1 MLENNN
7 YEETYSLEEINENRG
22 FTQEEYEQMIKDL
35 LGSVETVIE
44 ALEEEPSK
52 EENKEEGEYNYAYE
66 Q

>member
-1 MLENNN
+1 MLENKN
-7 YEETYSLEEINENRG
+7 YEETYTLEEINENRG

-44 ALEEEPSK
+44 ALEEEPSE
-52 EENKEEGEYNYAYE
+52 EENKEEGDYNYAYE